1 MTWWS
6 VLIALVLVAQ
16 QTPVRDPGTPSA
28 SGTGVIRGIVVDEI
42 SGAPIAGARVTA
54 GQRGVDERNPGAFSL
69 EVTAGGDGRFEL
81 IGLPAGPI
89 VIGANAGERRS
100 THLAQIVGHDGGMP
114 YLGVPS
120 LELGPGEVR
129 SNLRIA
135 LKRAAAVEGFVV
147 DEFGEPMAGVTVTAN
162 AVGASTGGGMS
173 GSDDRGWFRLFGL
186 RPGTYKVCGEAQRG
200 WSPAIPGNFVDDVR
214 TRYDRSCGPDV
225 RVSVDE
231 VPTVQLQ
238 MQRVGSYTLS
248 GRVISGAGDVSR
260 AHVMVMHVT
269 DDGSRRSV
277 NVQTK
282 DGEFSAR
289 GLLPGEYALIAT
301 LPDPDAHEP
310 FVGTEAGVSSVR
322 IDASDVTGVTLAMR
336 PTATVRGRIVR
347 DPRAT
352 GRIPSALRATALPAL
367 SSIYTSAPSPPSTM
381 VSQDGAFE
389 LRGLI
394 GTRTIDVTGLTGGW
408 FVASVRQGD
417 DDIRA
422 RVRDFTTDDRPVV
435 IVLSDR
441 TAEVRARPID
451 EDGKPQTT
459 SVVVAVPSDR
469 SRWDVMPLGRMPV
482 WDPDGYQHLTGL
494 APGEYFLAAIPAST
508 MRTWWPRATS
518 LEALA
523 RVGRRVTLVEGEPL
537 VIDLPVARLEDLR

>member
-1 MTWWS
+1 MTWWI
-6 VLIALVLVAQ
+6 VLLSLVLVVQ
-16 QTPVRDPGTPSA
+16 QAPVRDPRAPST
-28 SGTGVIRGIVVDEI
+28 SGTGVIRGIVVDEV

-54 GQRGVDERNPGAFSL
+54 AQRGLDERNPLAFSL
-69 EVTAGGDGRFEL
+69 EATAESDGRFEL
-81 IGLPAGPI
+81 AGLPAGPL
-89 VIGANAGERRS
+89 VISVNAGELRS
-100 THLAQIVGHDGGMP
+100 THRAQIIGHDDGTS
-114 YLGVPS
+114 YLGLPS
-120 LELGPGEVR
+120 LELEPGEVR

-135 LKRAAAVEGFVV
+135 LKRAAALEGFVV
-147 DEFGEPMAGVTVTAN
+147 DEFGEPMTGVIVRASATGDVMT
-162 AVGASTGGGMS
+162 GATSA
-173 GSDDRGWFRLFGL
+173 SDDRGWFRIFGL
-186 RPGTYKVCGEAQRG
+186 RPGTYKVCGEAEYG
-200 WSPAIPGNFVDDVR
+200 WSRVIPGNFVDDVR
-214 TRYDRSCGPDV
+214 TRYGRSCGPDV

-248 GRVISGAGDVSR
+248 GRVISSGGDVRR
-260 AHVMVMHVT
+260 AHVMVSHVS

-322 IDASDVTGVTLAMR
+322 IDSSDITGVTLAMR
-336 PTATVRGRIVR
+336 PTATVRGRVVR

-367 SSIYTSAPSPPSTM
+367 SSIYTSAPSPPSTT

-394 GTRTIDVTGLTGGW
+394 GTRTIDVTGLTGKW

-459 SVVVAVPSDR
+459 AVVVAVTSDR

-494 APGEYFLAAIPAST
+494 APGEYFLAAVPAST
-508 MRTWWPRATS
+508 IRTWWRRATS

-523 RVGRRVTLVEGEPL
+523 RIGRRVTLVEGEPL